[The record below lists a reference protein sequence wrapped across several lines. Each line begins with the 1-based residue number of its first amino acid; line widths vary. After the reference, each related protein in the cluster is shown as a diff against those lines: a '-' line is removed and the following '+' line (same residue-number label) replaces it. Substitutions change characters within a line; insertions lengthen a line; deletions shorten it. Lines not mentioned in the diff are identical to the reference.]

1 MKGQK
6 SGVLYLLSS
15 GWRRVVA
22 SMYFLEG
29 ACMTVTV
36 EELYQQAQQLSAEE
50 RRRLALLLVEVPQ
63 TAIAQPS
70 LGEQLRAI
78 RARIIASG
86 EPLLDEEALS
96 AEVAERRGER

>member
-1 MKGQK
+1 
-6 SGVLYLLSS
+6 
-15 GWRRVVA
+15 
-22 SMYFLEG
+22 
-29 ACMTVTV
+29 MTVTV

-50 RRRLALLLVEVPQ
+50 RRRLALLLVEVSQP
-63 TAIAQPS
+63 AISQLS

-86 EPLLDEEALS
+86 EPLLDEETLS